1 MPFWLS
7 ARSPILLSSRVQLI
21 LQMHLKQFAKSFQK
35 KDRTAC
41 RRRSKSGRKRPGK
54 GSDSGAAIADT
65 ILQIENFRA
74 LTPLNFR
81 PHIGFF
87 CIADASRPP
96 DGRVDVFCAGT
107 MTPVKA
113 STVRFIQHD
122 QDCPMAETSRDEE

>member
-1 MPFWLS
+1 
-7 ARSPILLSSRVQLI
+7 
-21 LQMHLKQFAKSFQK
+21 
-35 KDRTAC
+35 
-41 RRRSKSGRKRPGK
+41 
-54 GSDSGAAIADT
+54 
-65 ILQIENFRA
+65 LQIENSRA

-81 PHIGFF
+81 PRIGFF

-96 DGRVDVFCAGT
+96 GGRVDVFCAGT